1 MPILIVC
8 PCASARGVHVLA
20 TAVASASATA
30 RIIRADVMRAP
41 PRKKVGWSVS
51 RAGPTCEDHPLAALS
66 STRGAQRCERALD
79 PERRSEQAAHLVRR
93 DDEGRAGRL
102 RAQREEAGE
111 QPTTGPQRAGEGA
124 DVLGAPRG
132 IDRAIARVLPDA
144 VERVG
149 QVAAER
155 EDVALLE
162 ADRDVLARGEA
173 PRHVEHRGNEV
184 EGRDLVAV
192 GGEEPRVVT
201 AAAARNGD
209 ATAGRRCRVE
219 EVLPKVGLTRAIAS
233 PRSAAPRARRPR
245 RSARRWY
252 EPWSRR

>member
-51 RAGPTCEDHPLAALS
+51 RAGPTCEDHPFAALS

-93 DDEGRAGRL
+93 DDEGRAARL

-149 QVAAER
+149 QVTPER

-162 ADRDVLARGEA
+162 ADRDVL
-173 PRHVEHRGNEV
+173 
-184 EGRDLVAV
+184 V

-219 EVLPKVGLTRAIAS
+219 EVDQRLRGAAEVPRVAAARVELVPEVRQACPTEGRAHTGHCIAS
-233 PRSAAPRARRPR
+233 KCGTARSAPAPI
-245 RSARRWY
+245 S
-252 EPWSRR
+252 SSVV